1 LAEKA
6 GIEGGRVYEVA
17 KSEDTKALNAY
28 VTGFGATKRIVL
40 WDTTIAKLDEDELLF
55 VMGHEMGHYVLGHVW
70 KSILFFSL
78 LIIVTLYAIH
88 RTAGWLIDKFHRR
101 FGFTELSD
109 VASLPLIIL
118 LFGAYFLIVTPVALA
133 FSRHNEHE
141 SDRFGLEITQ
151 NNRAAATAFVKL
163 QQENLGVPRPHVLVK
178 LWQASHPTLGERIDF
193 CNEYHPWQTG
203 EALRYGEL
211 FK

>member
-1 LAEKA
+1 
-6 GIEGGRVYEVA
+6 
-17 KSEDTKALNAY
+17 
-28 VTGFGATKRIVL
+28 
-40 WDTTIAKLDEDELLF
+40 
-55 VMGHEMGHYVLGHVW
+55 M
-70 KSILFFSL
+70 
-78 LIIVTLYAIH
+78 
-88 RTAGWLIDKFHRR
+88 
-101 FGFTELSD
+101 
-109 VASLPLIIL
+109 
-118 LFGAYFLIVTPVALA
+118 IVTPVALA

-193 CNEYHPWQTG
+193 CNEYRPWQRG